1 MLHQQQLTHRKSS
14 NVLKTVQ
21 WINFLN
27 KSLKIRAGDSC
38 SNNTIILAKLD
49 NPHRLY
55 LLRNNLF
62 YMIPLFVLGQTIFL
76 VTENIVE
83 PLPITKCEI
92 SKEYK
97 SQHVLSITND
107 MSSST
112 GINRLFQPGNQFLIF
127 CQQRGKRITRS
138 KRKKVT
144 SLHLEKSGVEI
155 WVLKCVS
162 AS

>member
-27 KSLKIRAGDSC
+27 KSLKIRAGDWC

-62 YMIPLFVLGQTIFL
+62 YMIPLFVLGQTIFPCNRKYCWTFTNNK
-76 VTENIVE
+76 VWNI
-83 PLPITKCEI
+83 
-92 SKEYK
+92 
-97 SQHVLSITND
+97 
-107 MSSST
+107 
-112 GINRLFQPGNQFLIF
+112 
-127 CQQRGKRITRS
+127 KRIQVPTCTINN
-138 KRKKVT
+138 KRHEFNHGNKPVFSAWKSVPYFLSAAGKKNYT
-144 SLHLEKSGVEI
+144 Q
-155 WVLKCVS
+155 
-162 AS
+162 